1 MSDHLPVVMELETD
15 QEIVILDIP
24 QQMVVQPFS
33 LKSTLV
39 LDVLTVYSP
48 QGDTQDDS
56 FVVFNTLGQE
66 ILNFKTKA
74 NTTII
79 DVSQLA
85 KGVYYLTNTSS
96 NQTLKFLK
104 TF

>member
-1 MSDHLPVVMELETD
+1 
-15 QEIVILDIP
+15 
-24 QQMVVQPFS
+24 
-33 LKSTLV
+33 
-39 LDVLTVYSP
+39 
-48 QGDTQDDS
+48 
-56 FVVFNTLGQE
+56 NTLGQE

-74 NTTII
+74 NTTTI